1 MSLLADLLSPILA
14 SDFAT
19 SVKSVAAGLGLLPD
33 SWVALDP
40 EDAIVESTAE
50 TFAMQWN
57 TYATIAIQGG
67 WLETAA
73 AIGDTTGPANGWIR
87 LLASSVF
94 NVQAIPSSF
103 ASGGWTGTNT
113 TAGNLGPFGPGQLKF
128 YNLDTNKTYTN
139 ASSVTFVPGA
149 NSPTTITAD
158 VIGSGSNAAPGRIV
172 LLTTVLGLSGS
183 NALAIFGLDAETAP
197 ALAARCRLKY
207 YALSPNGPSQAYQY
221 VALTPSLNG
230 GLSINRVAVSP
241 SSTIGLVTMLIASP
255 AGPPVNVGDPAALQ
269 AVLYTLVVPD
279 TAKLLVAGAVAHTIN
294 VTWTAYY
301 HASANIV
308 PATEMANGNAALTS
322 AFALFPI
329 GGDAITPGN
338 GFVFVDRLISILGTA
353 LPKAFQIVV
362 SVPGGDVAIAANEV
376 PTLGTVPSLPA
387 TAIQVVS

>member
-14 SDFAT
+14 SDFVA

-113 TAGNLGPFGPGQLKF
+113 TAGNLGPFGVGQLKF

-139 ASSVTFVPGA
+139 ASAVTFVPGA
-149 NSPTTITAD
+149 NPPTTIVAD
-158 VIGSGSNAAPGRIV
+158 GIGSGSNAAPGRIA

-183 NALAIFGLDAETAP
+183 NALGLFGIDAETAP

-230 GLSINRVAVSP
+230 GLSINRVAISP
-241 SSTIGLVTMLIASP
+241 SSTTGLVTMLIASP
-255 AGPPVNVGDPAALQ
+255 AGPPANVGDPAALQ

-279 TAKLLVAGAVAHTIN
+279 TVKLLVAGAAAHAID
-294 VTWTAYY
+294 VTWRTYY
-301 HASANIV
+301 HASANVV
-308 PATEMANGNAALTS
+308 PATEVANGTAALAA
-322 AFALFPI
+322 AFATFPI
-329 GGDAITPGN
+329 GGDAIVPGN
-338 GFVFVDRLISILGTA
+338 GFVFVDRLIAVLA
-353 LPKAFQIVV
+353 VACPKAFQIVV
-362 SVPGGDVAIAANEV
+362 TLPAANEAIAANEV
-376 PTLGTVPSLPA
+376 PTLGVSTGTA
-387 TAIQVVS
+387 TVVS